1 MVSLDTEVLTTEMVC
16 EITVSNFGYNN
27 SLIFPQ

>member
-1 MVSLDTEVLTTEMVC
+1 MVGLDTELLPTEMVC

-27 SLIFPQ
+27 SLTFPQ